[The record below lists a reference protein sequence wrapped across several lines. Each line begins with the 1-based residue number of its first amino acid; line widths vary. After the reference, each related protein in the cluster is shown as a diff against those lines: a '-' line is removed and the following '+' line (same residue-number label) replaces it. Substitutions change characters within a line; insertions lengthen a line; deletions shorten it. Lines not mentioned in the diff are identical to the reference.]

1 MRWLVWVAALALP
14 PLAVIL
20 SSDADVAVRLA
31 AALLVSVPIG
41 LWIAIRAPVV
51 MYRIFAFVLG
61 AIPFGTLPGFPLPL
75 VLLLGVGIGVTAIV
89 QLPQQRKDAR
99 FTALEWAAVVLIVVS
114 AASMLVNLTSG
125 YDVSEF
131 AKWLIATSA
140 LLSLMRLD
148 LPAMRSV
155 GRAFVAGSAVAA
167 VFALVLL
174 IFDPSGS
181 RLSLLSFLGYGT
193 SGEDN
198 LRYVFDASG
207 ATVRLTGTYVD
218 PNVGGLFLF
227 VALLLAMSYFRGV
240 LRIGLTVL
248 LGVCMALT
256 LSRAAIFSTVVAIL
270 VLFAVQNLTF
280 GKKMRVFTVLALGA
294 GALLL
299 IPTVQNRLLA
309 SFGQFDRGTT
319 DRVDALRDFPKL
331 MDGHWLFGLGWG
343 RLEFRDGA
351 AGIAVNYVANSP
363 LLTVYRGGVL
373 VGLAFV
379 ALLVVALI
387 ASWRGLRSGDLGLGI
402 VGAGFVGFA
411 AVALQ
416 VDFPVVTIPPV
427 TALFSLLL
435 AALPRIRDLPEPLTR
450 VHRFGEIASQH
461 LAGADGGRRG

>member
-1 MRWLVWVAALALP
+1 M
-14 PLAVIL
+14 
-20 SSDADVAVRLA
+20 
-31 AALLVSVPIG
+31 
-41 LWIAIRAPVV
+41 
-51 MYRIFAFVLG
+51 
-61 AIPFGTLPGFPLPL
+61 
-75 VLLLGVGIGVTAIV
+75 
-89 QLPQQRKDAR
+89 
-99 FTALEWAAVVLIVVS
+99 
-114 AASMLVNLTSG
+114 
-125 YDVSEF
+125 
-131 AKWLIATSA
+131 
-140 LLSLMRLD
+140 
-148 LPAMRSV
+148 
-155 GRAFVAGSAVAA
+155 
-167 VFALVLL
+167 
-174 IFDPSGS
+174 
-181 RLSLLSFLGYGT
+181 
-193 SGEDN
+193 
-198 LRYVFDASG
+198 FDASG

-227 VALLLAMSYFRGV
+227 VALLLAMSYFRGA
-240 LRIGLTVL
+240 LRIGFTAL

-256 LSRAAIFSTVVAIL
+256 LSRAAIFSTIVAIL

-299 IPTVQNRLLA
+299 IPAVQNRLLA

-411 AVALQ
+411 VVALQ

-435 AALPRIRDLPEPLTR
+435 AALPRSPGP
-450 VHRFGEIASQH
+450 S
-461 LAGADGGRRG
+461 

>member
-14 PLAVIL
+14 PLAMIL
-20 SSDADVAVRLA
+20 SSDAGVAVRLA
-31 AALLVSVPIG
+31 AALLVSLPLG
-41 LWIAIRAPVV
+41 LWVAIRAPLV
-51 MYRIFAFVLG
+51 MYRLFAVVLG
-61 AIPFGTLPGFPLPL
+61 ALPFGTLPGFPLPL
-75 VLLLGVGIGVTAIV
+75 VLLLGVSIGATAIV
-89 QLPQQRKDAR
+89 QLPQQRKDAP

-125 YDVSEF
+125 FDVSEF

-140 LLSLMRLD
+140 LLSLGRLN
-148 LPAMRSV
+148 ASAIRTV
-155 GRAFVAGSAVAA
+155 GRSFVVGSAAAA

-174 IFDPSGS
+174 VFDPSGS
-181 RLSLLSFLGYGT
+181 RLSLLSFFGYGT
-193 SGEDN
+193 TGDDN

-218 PNVGGLFLF
+218 PNIGGLFLF
-227 VALLLAMSYFRGV
+227 VALLLAMACFRGV
-240 LRIGLTVL
+240 LRIGFVAL
-248 LGVCMALT
+248 LGVSMALT
-256 LSRAAIFSTVVAIL
+256 LSRAAIFSTLVAIL

-280 GKKMRVFTVLALGA
+280 GKKLRVFTVLAVGA
-294 GALLL
+294 SALLL
-299 IPTVQNRLLA
+299 IPAVQNRLLA
-309 SFGQFDRGTT
+309 SFGKFDRGST

-343 RLEFRDGA
+343 RLEFRDSA

-363 LLTVYRGGVL
+363 LLTVYRGGVI

-379 ALLVVALI
+379 ALLIVALI
-387 ASWRGLRSGDLGLGI
+387 ASWRGLRSGNLGLGV

-435 AALPRIRDLPEPLTR
+435 AVLPRSQDPPGLSSSTPQVEELPTQQLT
-450 VHRFGEIASQH
+450 
-461 LAGADGGRRG
+461 GAHGGSRG

>member
-1 MRWLVWVAALALP
+1 MRWLVWVAALVLPAL
-14 PLAVIL
+14 AMIL
-20 SSDADVAVRLA
+20 SSDADVALRLA

-41 LWIAIRAPVV
+41 LWVAIRAPVV
-51 MYRIFAFVLG
+51 MYQIFAFVLG

-75 VLLLGVGIGVTAIV
+75 VLLLGVSIGVTAIV
-89 QLPQQRKDAR
+89 QLPQQRKDAP
-99 FTALEWAAVVLIVVS
+99 FTALEWAAVALIVVS
-114 AASMLVNLTSG
+114 AASMLVNLTSA

-148 LPAMRSV
+148 ALAMRSV
-155 GRAFVAGSAVAA
+155 GRSFVVGAAAAA

-174 IFDPSGS
+174 VTDPTGS
-181 RLSLLSFLGYGT
+181 RLSLLSFFGYGT
-193 SGEDN
+193 SGDDN

-227 VALLLAMSYFRGV
+227 VALLLAMAYFRGV
-240 LRIGLTVL
+240 LRIGLATL
-248 LGVCMALT
+248 LGVSMALT
-256 LSRAAIFSTVVAIL
+256 LSRAAIFSTLVAIL
-270 VLFAVQNLTF
+270 VLFAVQNLGF
-280 GKKMRVFTVLALGA
+280 GKKLRVFTVLAIGA

-343 RLEFRDGA
+343 RIEFRDSA

-363 LLTVYRGGVL
+363 LLTVYRGGVI
-373 VGLAFV
+373 VGLVFV
-379 ALLVVALI
+379 VLLVIAL
-387 ASWRGLRSGDLGLGI
+387 ASAWRGLRAGILGLGI

-435 AALPRIRDLPEPLTR
+435 AALPRSRDLLGPTSAGRWL
-450 VHRFGEIASQH
+450 GEIPSQQ
-461 LAGADGGRRG
+461 LAGVHGGPRG